1 MPEYIDRDECRDKF
15 YESVLCILS
24 EDSTNDRANQII
36 DCFDDLPTA
45 DVQPVVRAQWEE
57 VVTHN
62 GCTPDYDCVCS
73 NCKESGLPTYK
84 YCPSCGSVM
93 RDD

>member
-1 MPEYIDRDECRDKF
+1 MKKIPEYIDREAVIELAKRNKAAC
-15 YESVLCILS
+15 SCIADIVDVK
-24 EDSTNDRANQII
+24 EIVNDVPA
-36 DCFDDLPTA
+36 A
-45 DVQPVVRAQWEE
+45 DVVPVVRAEWEE

-84 YCPSCGSVM
+84 YCPSLGA
-93 RDD
+93 